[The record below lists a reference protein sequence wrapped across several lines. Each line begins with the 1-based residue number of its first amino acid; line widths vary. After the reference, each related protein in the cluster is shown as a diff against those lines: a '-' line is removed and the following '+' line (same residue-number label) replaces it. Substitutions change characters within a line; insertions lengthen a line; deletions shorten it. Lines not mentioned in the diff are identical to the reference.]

1 MKSYLHPFFCI
12 ACCVAGLICFSGCTP
27 NMRYIRSGDMWTMG
41 AIKKGEP
48 VLYPAIWL
56 DLATNKPI
64 PRICLRLQ
72 TDQVVP
78 LASVTWEIVKDAGY
92 TNNPDEKSPIG
103 SNDFTVEGEGA
114 TFHFVNHSLVAV
126 GIGVGEIG
134 ISREDETKFYVAPFT
149 QEELEHLFGHLD
161 RVSDGYFR

>member
-1 MKSYLHPFFCI
+1 MKLYLHPFVCI
-12 ACCVAGLICFSGCTP
+12 AGWVAMLICFSGCTP
-27 NMRYIRSGDMWTMG
+27 NMRYIRSGNMWTMG

-56 DLATNKPI
+56 NLTTNKPI
-64 PRICLRLQ
+64 PHLRLRLQ
-72 TDQVVP
+72 NDQVVP
-78 LASVTWEIVKDAGY
+78 LAAVTWEIVKDADY
-92 TNNPDEKSPIG
+92 THNPDTMHPLG

-114 TFHFVNHSLVAV
+114 TFHFVNRTLVGV

-134 ISREDETKFYVAPFT
+134 IGREDETKFYVAPFT